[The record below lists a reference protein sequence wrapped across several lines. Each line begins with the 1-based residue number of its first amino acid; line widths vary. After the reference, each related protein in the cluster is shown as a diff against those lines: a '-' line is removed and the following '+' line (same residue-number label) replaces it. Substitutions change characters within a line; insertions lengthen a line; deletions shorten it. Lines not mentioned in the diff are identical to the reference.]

1 MNLRNV
7 DLNLL
12 TIFDKLIEHQN
23 VSSAANDLGMT
34 QSAVSHALS
43 RLRSHFGDELFIR
56 TPKGMVPTALALRL
70 KPELQSVLN
79 DIRFLMDSKPAF
91 DPATSKHKFTIGISE
106 YAAQALFPSLQGA
119 LLQKAPG
126 VQIISSNISRYDG
139 KQILKDGKIDFL
151 IGNIPMPDKSN
162 NFVSLYD
169 DHFVIIADKSNPITK
184 NKTISIEDYLKARHI
199 KISLRGVK
207 RNFLDE
213 HLKKVGHERTSS
225 FVLANYTLGFPLVSN
240 SPYLL
245 SEPYLMSVPWLDIF
259 NLEVRDFPIPIPP
272 VNIKM
277 VWHRRFD
284 EDPAHKWMREKLIA
298 IAKTELNPRH

>member
-106 YAAQALFPSLQGA
+106 YAAQALFPLYRELYYKRLLAFKLSHQTSAVMTENKYSKTVKLISSLEIFPCRTN
-119 LLQKAPG
+119 L
-126 VQIISSNISRYDG
+126 IIS
-139 KQILKDGKIDFL
+139 
-151 IGNIPMPDKSN
+151 
-162 NFVSLYD
+162 
-169 DHFVIIADKSNPITK
+169 
-184 NKTISIEDYLKARHI
+184 
-199 KISLRGVK
+199 
-207 RNFLDE
+207 
-213 HLKKVGHERTSS
+213 
-225 FVLANYTLGFPLVSN
+225 
-240 SPYLL
+240 
-245 SEPYLMSVPWLDIF
+245 
-259 NLEVRDFPIPIPP
+259 
-272 VNIKM
+272 
-277 VWHRRFD
+277 
-284 EDPAHKWMREKLIA
+284 
-298 IAKTELNPRH
+298 